1 MPSGDM
7 SEKLFVIVPIQR
19 LRNNFSFFLAEN
31 TADRT
36 TAVKVNFIKLILE
49 VTILKISLK
58 L

>member
-1 MPSGDM
+1 MPTGDM
-7 SEKLFVIVPIQR
+7 SEKVFVIVPIQR
-19 LRNNFSFFLAEN
+19 LRNIFSFFLTEN